1 MNYFSTFAKIYYPK
15 LFIMK
20 KFLILVQVIG
30 LALLIA
36 CKSGGTGKGSSP
48 EQPFGEESGIV
59 TYKAMEISGVKVTQ
73 TMYFD
78 DYGKKETHEML
89 VVGIMMDVEMR
100 QHSIEMRD
108 GNIAYRIEL
117 ENMAGGQDQ
126 AQKTAYK
133 TTLTPELFDEMSM
146 VPISAASK
154 TKLDYKEEGKETI
167 AGLEGVKFSVCPD
180 STNPQNRISGVHYK
194 NILLK
199 ITLPQIEIIAEKVE
213 LGVKVPADKFK
224 VPEGYTV
231 VEQPVG
237 QSLQTPAEAPAE
249 ATEENDTRRR

>member
-1 MNYFSTFAKIYYPK
+1 MNYFSTFAKISNPK

-36 CKSGGTGKGSSP
+36 CKSGGNGKGSSP

-59 TYKAMEISGVKVTQ
+59 TYKAMDASGVKVTQ
-73 TMYFD
+73 TMYFE
-78 DYGKKETHEML
+78 DYGKKETHDML
-89 VVGIMMDVEMR
+89 VVGKMMDVEMR
-100 QHSIEMRD
+100 RHSVEMRD
-108 GNIAYRIEL
+108 GNIVYYFEL

-126 AQKTAYK
+126 GQKAAYK

-154 TKLDYKEEGKETI
+154 AKLDYKEEGKETI

-199 ITLPQIEIIAEKVE
+199 VTLPQMEIIAEKVE

-231 VEQPVG
+231 VDQPVE
-237 QSLQTPAEAPAE
+237 QSPQEPAAAPAEAP
-249 ATEENDTRRR
+249 EESVTRRR